1 MDRDFELQ
9 ALQDIRRRIA
19 ALESLLDD
27 LPELFESRFRQRLQP
42 LLDQQQNLL
51 HDNAVMRQQLLL
63 RSDSRR
69 GRGRF
74 SPLRLLPRP
83 LSLSGTDVGAL
94 PTAVSADP
102 TRK

>member
-1 MDRDFELQ
+1 
-9 ALQDIRRRIA
+9 
-19 ALESLLDD
+19 
-27 LPELFESRFRQRLQP
+27 
-42 LLDQQQNLL
+42 
-51 HDNAVMRQQLLL
+51 VMRQQLLL